1 MTIEEQV
8 VEKLRDLPPEK
19 QKEVLEFV
27 DALKENAGKGSPAA
41 VCWDCGRT

>member
-1 MTIEEQV
+1 MTIEPRV

-27 DALKENAGKGSPAA
+27 DHLKQL
-41 VCWDCGRT
+41 RL